1 MDRDTF
7 KMIHSELIQQVQCI
21 EYNLKTI
28 YAAMHKGDFEKN
40 FQNLEKANLGKITRE
55 LYNLDHSDDLPDL
68 SENDYRVIDD
78 IRNMSYED
86 LCDRYKSTNL
96 QPKQENSPEQEALN
110 RAIID
115 AAIAHAKILNPDV
128 KIEEIPSL
136 LKQPIKSD
144 IVLENKK
151 DILLLIIK
159 WAKKFNIGYFSDIE
173 KLQKYEF
180 SSDCLQETDLNYFL
194 NKAIKNYEELH
205 GIAQEK
211 S

>member
-1 MDRDTF
+1 MKELAELGALVQKKLTAN
-7 KMIHSELIQQVQCI
+7 MIS
-21 EYNLKTI
+21 N
-28 YAAMHKGDFEKN
+28 
-40 FQNLEKANLGKITRE
+40 
-55 LYNLDHSDDLPDL
+55 
-68 SENDYRVIDD
+68 
-78 IRNMSYED
+78 IRNMSNEELFAKYEKNND
-86 LCDRYKSTNL
+86 QIRL
-96 QPKQENSPEQEALN
+96 ENSPEQEALN